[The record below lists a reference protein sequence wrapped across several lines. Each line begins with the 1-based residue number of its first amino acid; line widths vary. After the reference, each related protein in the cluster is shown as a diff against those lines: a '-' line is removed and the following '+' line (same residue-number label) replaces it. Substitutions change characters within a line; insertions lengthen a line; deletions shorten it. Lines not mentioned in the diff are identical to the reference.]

1 MQYNHLSNDP
11 IYPCVFI
18 RKSKFR
24 LAIIVIYV
32 DNVNVIG
39 TFEELLKTI
48 EYLKIEFEMKDTRKI
63 KYCLDLQ
70 IEYKTNRMFIHESAY
85 VQKILKYLHI
95 NNVHPLST
103 HVVVRSFNLTKNPF
117 PLYQAQ
123 YIIADI
129 AFSMNLLVRFNS
141 TLTQ

>member
-1 MQYNHLSNDP
+1 MWYNHLSNDP

-32 DNVNVIG
+32 DDVNVIG

-63 KYCLDLQ
+63 KYCLDL
-70 IEYKTNRMFIHESAY
+70 
-85 VQKILKYLHI
+85 
-95 NNVHPLST
+95 
-103 HVVVRSFNLTKNPF
+103 
-117 PLYQAQ
+117 
-123 YIIADI
+123 
-129 AFSMNLLVRFNS
+129 
-141 TLTQ
+141 